1 MSLSTR
7 NYGFVFFAFK
17 LIKLPC
23 FNLTGCHFVR
33 LFHVTWLDITCTHDD
48 GEGFDTRLKSYKLL
62 DFILVLC
69 VSVDNSILLNS
80 VDMSCV
86 SICIKC

>member
-1 MSLSTR
+1 M
-7 NYGFVFFAFK
+7 
-17 LIKLPC
+17 
-23 FNLTGCHFVR
+23 
-33 LFHVTWLDITCTHDD
+33 TWLDITCTHDD
-48 GEGFDTRLKSYKLL
+48 GEGFDTRLQSYKLL